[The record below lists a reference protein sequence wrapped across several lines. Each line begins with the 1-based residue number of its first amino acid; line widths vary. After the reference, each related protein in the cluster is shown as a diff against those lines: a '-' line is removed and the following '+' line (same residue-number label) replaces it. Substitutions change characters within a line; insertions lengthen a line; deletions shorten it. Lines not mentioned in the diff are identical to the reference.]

1 MTSGFLY
8 RAGTC
13 ILLMLLSAG
22 ANALELKARSDFSQR
37 FELNASVSG
46 IVSRVLVQA
55 GQKVKQGDVLL
66 ELDKTPYQSVLNRAK
81 AVVKSHEPAR
91 IQMQSELEKAQELF
105 DRDSLSLIDLQIAE
119 NNLQKAEGQLDAVK
133 ADMLKAKL
141 ELQETSL
148 RAPVDGQV
156 LAIHTHRQRYI
167 NPNVS
172 EQTLVTLVDAQK
184 MLAIA
189 LLNPSEWNPA
199 LLGKA
204 ASISFRGKKYRGKVI
219 ELAYDQV
226 NQSDTLPA
234 FELKVLFVA
243 SGEIPA
249 NMLLKITIQE

>member
-1 MTSGFLY
+1 MTSGFVY

-13 ILLMLLSAG
+13 ILLALLSVG
-22 ANALELKARSDFSQR
+22 ANALELDARSDFSQR

-55 GQKVKQGDVLL
+55 GQKVKRRDILL
-66 ELDKTPYQSVLNRAK
+66 ELDKTSYQSALNQAQ
-81 AVVKSHEPAR
+81 AIVKSHEPAQV
-91 IQMQSELEKAQELF
+91 QMWSELEKAQELF

-119 NNLQKAEGQLDAVK
+119 NNLQEAEGQLDAVRE
-133 ADMLKAKL
+133 DLLKA
-141 ELQETSL
+141 EFDLQQTSV
-148 RAPVDGQV
+148 RAPVDGLV

-167 NPNVS
+167 NPDVS
-172 EQTLVTLVDAQK
+172 EQTLVTLVDAQQ

-189 LLNPSEWNPA
+189 LLSPSEWNPS

-204 ASISFRGKKYRGKVI
+204 VLIRYRGKKYQGKVI
-219 ELAYDQV
+219 ELGFDRAR
-226 NQSDTLPA
+226 QSDASSA

-249 NMLLKITIQE
+249 NMPLKITIQE